1 MMAVINDLFSNGMKE
16 VLQNRVESY
25 PVYVYCFNDILNKR
39 LLIRLEN
46 GSLFRGSRVA
56 SGSNV
61 NPPLRKIRPYL
72 INLLRRRSTVQK
84 TGIMFVS
91 RFRSMGVDEAERVR
105 TDYLFDPV
113 INEICKNPPPLGM
126 ALVCVG
132 GQGKHYTDDRVKNF
146 GLFDF
151 LSLRLLLKSLF
162 GSGLLYLKYRRLAKR
177 LSNTQ
182 KEIFGG
188 FFTLPSLLFSHLLDF
203 CLGSAIRDLDP
214 EVIVANDDVLVF
226 KPFTHTTCKLI
237 VLQSASVREQV
248 ERHRDLLFSGFLDD
262 SLLSDCFCASGSQ
275 SMSLKEKFLKDTRK
289 IVVTGQPRFDSLAR
303 ANEFFHRDKICRKF
317 GLTMSKKILLWATD
331 SGLPEEESKENISAV
346 YQAASVLENVQLAI
360 KLHPAEDQG
369 APLYKQNHSYAPI
382 ILRGK
387 QPISEL
393 LYVCDVMITKAST
406 TANEAAILNKPI
418 VVLNLSGEPDA
429 MPYVEKGIA
438 LGVYRKEG
446 LIPAI
451 NDALYN
457 REVRE
462 KLARCRE
469 KFVYEYA
476 YIQDGRA
483 SERVANLIRS
493 IATDP
498 EEMEMT
504 SRLVRRRIVPA
515 R

>member
-1 MMAVINDLFSNGMKE
+1 MMAVINDLFSNGMRE
-16 VLQNRVESY
+16 ILRSRIGLY
-25 PVYVYCFNDILNKR
+25 PVYVFCFNGILNKG

-46 GSLFRGSRVA
+46 GSLFSRSPAA
-56 SGSNV
+56 SGSSV
-61 NPPLRKIRPYL
+61 NPRLRKIRPYL
-72 INLLRRRSTVQK
+72 TNLLRRRSAVQT

-91 RFRSMGVDEAERVR
+91 RFRSMGVDEAKRVR

-146 GLFDF
+146 SLFDF

-188 FFTLPSLLFSHLLDF
+188 FFTLPNLLFSHLLDF
-203 CLGSAIRDLDP
+203 CLDSAIQHLDP
-214 EVIVANDDVLVF
+214 EAIVANDDVLVF
-226 KPFTHTTCKLI
+226 KPLTHTDRKLI

-248 ERHRDLLFSGFLDD
+248 ERHRYLLFSSFLDD
-262 SLLSDCFCASGSQ
+262 SLLSDYFCASGSQ
-275 SMSLKEKFLKDTRK
+275 SRSLKEKFLRDAKK
-289 IVVTGQPRFDSLAR
+289 IVVTGQPRFDNLAR
-303 ANEFFHRDKICRKF
+303 SDEFFDRDKICRKC
-317 GLTMSKKILLWATD
+317 GLATNKKILLWATD
-331 SGLPEEESKENISAV
+331 SGVPVEENRENISAL
-346 YQAASVLENVQLAI
+346 YQAATALEDVQLAI
-360 KLHPAEDQG
+360 KLHPAEDQE

-382 ILRGK
+382 IIKGK

-393 LYVCDVMITKAST
+393 LYVCDVMITKSST

-438 LGVYRKEG
+438 LGVYKKED
-446 LIPAI
+446 LVSTIK
-451 NDALYN
+451 DALYDGK
-457 REVRE
+457 VRE
-462 KLARCRE
+462 KLAEGRE

-476 YIQDGRA
+476 YTQDGKA
-483 SERVANLIRS
+483 SERVANLIMQAMKDS
-493 IATDP
+493 AHVAK
-498 EEMEMT
+498 
-504 SRLVRRRIVPA
+504 LKC
-515 R
+515 